1 MEIGSVSSQKPF
13 GGEHLFTQGAPT
25 VGSVHII
32 GNSGVHYPLHWEYIP
47 GLHMYMTICRICN
60 SYLIGASGLHVY
72 TSGSVY
78 VGHGCS
84 WTGLQ
89 PLVCTVG
96 HKQRL

>member
-1 MEIGSVSSQKPF
+1 MFLPRSHLEENTISLHR
-13 GGEHLFTQGAPT
+13 EHLLL
-25 VGSVHII
+25 VVYIWDI